1 MMLFIAIKKGGTE
14 MHKQIRIVNKIGKI
28 MWLFAFIGMLSPGVA
43 IAEKKIFRIG
53 SASLGSSGYIH
64 WEACAFLANKH
75 TPNLKASSLS
85 TGGSTEDVMLLD
97 QGKIELAHGT
107 GLEIVSAWSGTKPFE
122 KKMEPWQVFSW
133 TVWSLPMVALA
144 DSGLNT
150 YYDLKGKSVSLIKK
164 GSGTE
169 AMYRFIMEEYDILKD
184 LKKNYLSFRESM
196 NALVDGLIVAFPGN
210 FPGGKA
216 HPIMIDL
223 ASRKRYKVLDLDLEV
238 MKRVNKRNKGI
249 IVTILPK
256 TAYEG
261 LPKDVPSP
269 GVAGIGLSSAAVD
282 DDTIYSF
289 CKAVLDHTDELHTI
303 SKVSDA
309 TTLENSTKWLMPG
322 YPVHPGAVR
331 YFKEKGVWRDDLII
345 GKR

>member
-1 MMLFIAIKKGGTE
+1 MNRWT
-14 MHKQIRIVNKIGKI
+14 QIGKKLGKLI
-28 MWLFAFIGMLSPGVA
+28 FLLAATGLLLPQVA
-43 IAEKKIFRIG
+43 MAEKKVFRIG

-64 WEACAFLANKH
+64 WEACAFLANKYA
-75 TPNLKASSLS
+75 PNLKASSLS
-85 TGGSTEDVMLLD
+85 TGGSTEDVMLQD
-97 QGKIELAHGT
+97 EGKIELAHGT
-107 GLEIVSAWSGTKPFE
+107 TMEVVAAWSGTKPYK
-122 KKMEPWQVFSW
+122 KKMAPWQVFSW
-133 TVWSLPMVALA
+133 TVWSLPMVVLA
-144 DSGLNT
+144 DSGLET
-150 YYDLKGKSVSLIKK
+150 YYDLKGKPVSLIKK

-169 AMYRFIMEEYDILKD
+169 AMYRFVMEEYGIIKD
-184 LKKNYLSFRESM
+184 LKKNYLGFRASM
-196 NALVDGLIVAFPGN
+196 NALADGLIVAFPGN
-210 FPGGKA
+210 FPGGKQ

-223 ASRKRYKVLDLDLEV
+223 ASRNPYKVLELDLEV

-261 LPKDVPSP
+261 LTKDVPSP
-269 GVAGIGLSSAAVD
+269 GFAGIGLSSAAVD

-289 CKAVLDHTDELHTI
+289 CKAVLDNIDELHSI

-309 TTLENSTKWLMPG
+309 TSLENSTKWLMPG

-331 YFKEKGVWRDDLII
+331 YFKEKGVWREDLMI

>member
-1 MMLFIAIKKGGTE
+1 M
-14 MHKQIRIVNKIGKI
+14 NKWTQIGKSFGKI
-28 MWLFAFIGMLSPGVA
+28 IFLLAVTGLLLPGVA
-43 IAEKKIFRIG
+43 MAEKKVFRIG

-64 WEACAFLANKH
+64 WEACAFLANKYA
-75 TPNLKASSLS
+75 PNLKASSLS

-107 GLEIVSAWSGTKPFE
+107 GLEIVSAWSGTKPYK
-122 KKMEPWQVFSW
+122 KKMAPWQVFSW
-133 TVWSLPMVALA
+133 TVWSLPMVVLA
-144 DSGLNT
+144 DSGLET

-169 AMYRFIMEEYDILKD
+169 AMYRFVMEEYGIIKD
-184 LKKNYLSFRESM
+184 LKKNYLGFRASM
-196 NALVDGLIVAFPGN
+196 NALADGLIVAFPGN
-210 FPGGKA
+210 FPGGKQ

-223 ASRKRYKVLDLDLEV
+223 ASRKSYKVLELDLEV

-261 LPKDVPSP
+261 LTKDMPSP
-269 GVAGIGLSSAAVD
+269 GIAGIGLSSAAVD

-289 CKAVLDHTDELHTI
+289 CKAVLENIDELHSI

-309 TTLENSTKWLMPG
+309 TSLETSTKWLMPG

-331 YFKEKGVWRDDLII
+331 YFKEKGVWREDLMI

>member
-1 MMLFIAIKKGGTE
+1 

-261 LPKDVPSP
+261 LPKDMPSP
-269 GVAGIGLSSAAVD
+269 GIAGIGLSSAAVD

-331 YFKEKGVWRDDLII
+331 YFKEKGIWRDDLII

>member
-1 MMLFIAIKKGGTE
+1 M
-14 MHKQIRIVNKIGKI
+14 NKWTQIGKSFGKI
-28 MWLFAFIGMLSPGVA
+28 IFLLAVTGLLLPGVA
-43 IAEKKIFRIG
+43 MAEKKVFRIG

-64 WEACAFLANKH
+64 WEACAFLANKYA
-75 TPNLKASSLS
+75 PNLKASSLS

-107 GLEIVSAWSGTKPFE
+107 GLEIVSAWSGTKPYK
-122 KKMEPWQVFSW
+122 KKMAPWQTFSW
-133 TVWSLPMVALA
+133 TVWSLPMVVLA
-144 DSGLNT
+144 DSGLET

-169 AMYRFIMEEYDILKD
+169 AMYRFVMEEYGIIKD
-184 LKKNYLSFRESM
+184 LKKNYLGFRASM
-196 NALVDGLIVAFPGN
+196 NALADGLIVAFPGN
-210 FPGGKA
+210 FPGGKQ

-223 ASRKRYKVLDLDLEV
+223 ASRKSYKVLELDLEV

-261 LPKDVPSP
+261 LTKDMPSP
-269 GVAGIGLSSAAVD
+269 GIAGIGLSSAAVD

-289 CKAVLDHTDELHTI
+289 CKAVLENIDELHSI

-309 TTLENSTKWLMPG
+309 TSLETSTKWLMPG

-331 YFKEKGVWRDDLII
+331 YFKEKGVWREDLMI

>member
-1 MMLFIAIKKGGTE
+1 MNRR
-14 MHKQIRIVNKIGKI
+14 IRIANKVGKI
-28 MWLFAFIGMLSPGVA
+28 MWLLAAIGMLLPGVA
-43 IAEKKIFRIG
+43 MAEKKIFRIG

-75 TPNLKASSLS
+75 TANLKASSLS

-107 GLEIVSAWSGTKPFE
+107 GLEIVAAWSGSKPYK

-133 TVWSLPMVALA
+133 TVWSLPMVTLA

-169 AMYRFIMEEYDILKD
+169 AMYRFIMEEYGILKD
-184 LKKNYLSFRESM
+184 LKKNYLSFRASM
-196 NALVDGLIVAFPGN
+196 NALVDGLVVAFPGN
-210 FPGGKA
+210 FPGGKS

-223 ASRKRYKVLDLDLEV
+223 AARKRYKVLELDLDV

-249 IVTILPK
+249 IVTILPR

-261 LPKDVPSP
+261 LTKDMPSP
-269 GVAGIGLSSAAVD
+269 GIAGIGLSSAAVD

-289 CKAVLDHTDELHTI
+289 CKAVLDHTDELHSI

-309 TTLENSTKWLMPG
+309 TTLESSTKWLMPG

-331 YFKEKGVWRDDLII
+331 YFKEKGVWRDDLMI